1 MTDNRLNAERGQP
14 MLFALPLLG
23 RRDSCDAPRLLEP
36 LQVLLAQRDALPA
49 VALGRHQQSHSPHRA
64 LDAQLL

>member
-14 MLFALPLLG
+14 MLRLPLQPGQLVA
-23 RRDSCDAPRLLEP
+23 CDAPLEP
-36 LQVLLAQRDALPA
+36 LLQLAQRDALPA
-49 VALGRHQQSHSPHRA
+49 VGHFRHQQSHSPHRA